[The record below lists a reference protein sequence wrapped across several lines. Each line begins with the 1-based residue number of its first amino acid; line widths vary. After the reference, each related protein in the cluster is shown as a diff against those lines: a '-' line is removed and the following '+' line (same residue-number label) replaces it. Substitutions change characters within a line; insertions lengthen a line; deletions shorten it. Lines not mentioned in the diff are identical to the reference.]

1 MSAQTVLT
9 ALAVVLIAVDLYLQ
23 IRESWRR
30 YKKRKED
37 EWFNSL

>member
-1 MSAQTVLT
+1 MNPTN
-9 ALAVVLIAVDLYLQ
+9 ALLIANIILVAIDLYLQ